1 MRGPSASPIV
11 TVEQSMSFQDKVAL
25 VTGATS
31 GIGRITAK
39 AFAAKGARV
48 VLSGRRVEDGQ
59 AAVREIE
66 QAGGAAIFVAAD
78 VSKESDVKAL
88 IEATVARFG
97 RLDIAFNNAGVEWS
111 GPLETASEA
120 DYRRVF
126 DTNVFSV
133 ITSMKYEVPVMRRT
147 GGGVILNTSSIA
159 GHIGMAETSLY
170 IAAKHA
176 VEGLTKSAALELA
189 KHGIRVNSVAPA
201 AIETPMFDRFA
212 GNDRA
217 KYDYLKSMHPI
228 GRLGKPEDIANA
240 ALFLCSEQSSFITG
254 TSLLVDG
261 GFTAQ

>member
-1 MRGPSASPIV
+1 
-11 TVEQSMSFQDKVAL
+11 MSFQDKVVL

-31 GIGRITAK
+31 GIGRITAM

-48 VLSGRRVEDGQ
+48 VLSGRRVEDGR
-59 AAVREIE
+59 AAVSEIE
-66 QAGGAAIFVAAD
+66 KAGGTAIFVAAD
-78 VSKESDVKAL
+78 VTKESEVRAL
-88 IEATVARFG
+88 VEATTARFG

-111 GPLETASEA
+111 GPLETASEG

-133 ITSMKYEVPVMRRT
+133 IASMKYEVPVMRRT

-159 GHIGMAETSLY
+159 GHIGMADTSLY

-240 ALFLCSEQSSFITG
+240 ALFLCSEQASFITG